1 MLSVELFAAT
11 HAIENCSMLNDLGN
25 IKLPLFFIENVTY
38 LHCYTYFI
46 CLKFSSEVTSFKFKP

>member
-46 CLKFSSEVTSFKFKP
+46 CLKFSSEDTSF